1 MGELM
6 LGSKPLD
13 MGGDSFAFTDSQ
25 GRVFKAST
33 CCYDRQK
40 ALKGYQ
46 PIYTFEP
53 GDDLGDTP
61 AVAAALVRN
70 FRKGKHC
77 KGGKDPLPMDEGHQ
91 SLMMM
96 SQAIHGKIPDILI
109 LPETKDGAIVTYDVD
124 GNEVGGQRLK
134 LGGGYIM
141 GLVCLPEDELEDIK
155 KGKFGEKYSIAFS
168 GWGGSDCTM
177 INVALCQ
184 NPAKEGVPALSTN
197 IRSGGKDYVVR
208 ESKYAPAFEG
218 IKQENIRVKEK
229 AMGEK
234 PKLRVQDEAL
244 STQFTDLL
252 VSAGVSADMSSSL
265 ANVADDE
272 TATILIPII
281 QKGMSKD
288 STPADQPTDQSGGG
302 TTPPATNSKEVE
314 NLKAQMKSLEKK
326 LVEANPEL
334 DPAVIGAKSVFANAK
349 TTDGKPVMTTARA
362 AQLALNFRGLDL
374 TKEQAAELA
383 KRNLGD
389 ITAIPT
395 EGMKSEKAEIDNSVD
410 NSGAKKSYID
420 EMMDKAEANVDKK
433 CKDSGKEYSAA
444 IRSAM
449 VMAEYT
455 KLVDEDKERKVGR

>member
-6 LGSKPLD
+6 LGSKPVD

-33 CCYDRQK
+33 CCYDRK
-40 ALKGYQ
+40 RLLPGYQ

-53 GDDLGDTP
+53 GDELGDTP

-109 LPETKDGAIVTYDVD
+109 LPETKDGAIVTYDNN
-124 GNEVGGQRLK
+124 GNEVGGQKLK

-141 GLVCLPEDELEDIK
+141 GLVCLPEDEIEDIK
-155 KGKFGEKYSIAFS
+155 KGKYGEKYSIAFS

-197 IRSGGKDYVVR
+197 IRSGGKDFVVR

-218 IKQENIRVKEK
+218 IKQENIRVKET

-244 STQFTDLL
+244 ATQFTDIL
-252 VSAGVSADMSSSL
+252 VSAGVSADQSSAL
-265 ANVADDE
+265 ANVAEDE
-272 TATILIPII
+272 TATILLPII
-281 QKGMSKD
+281 QKGMAKE
-288 STPADQPTDQSGGG
+288 TPPPDQSDQSGGG
-302 TTPPATNSKEVE
+302 TTPPAINSKEVE
-314 NLKAQMKSLEKK
+314 ELKSQMRALEKK
-326 LVEANPEL
+326 FIEANPDY
-334 DPAVIGAKSVFANAK
+334 DPAVIAAKSVFANAK

-362 AQLALNFRGLDL
+362 AQLALNFRGLDF
-374 TKEQAAELA
+374 TKEQATAKA
-383 KRNLGD
+383 KRDLGE
-389 ITAIPT
+389 ISAIPT
-395 EGMKSEKAEIDNSVD
+395 EGLRSEKADIDNSVD

-420 EMMDKAEANVDKK
+420 EMMDKAEANVDKRI
-433 CKDSGKEYSAA
+433 KDSGKDYPLGV
-444 IRSAM
+444 RSTM
-449 VMAEYT
+449 VMNEYEN
-455 KLVDEDKERKVGR
+455 LVRQDKERRVGR